1 MERFVQL
8 GFAYDA
14 LREGGTASIV
24 LNAAN
29 EIGVEA
35 FLNKR
40 ISFTGIAEV
49 CRRTM
54 QALFEPKTP
63 ASVDEILSVDAA
75 ARREAALLLPKL
87 A

>member
-1 MERFVQL
+1 M
-8 GFAYDA
+8 
-14 LREGGTASIV
+14 

-35 FLNKR
+35 FLNER

-49 CRRTM
+49 CQRTM
-54 QALFEPKTP
+54 QVLFDPKTP
-63 ASVDEILSVDAA
+63 ASVEEILSVDAA
-75 ARREAALLLPKL
+75 ARREAAYQVSKL

>member
-1 MERFVQL
+1 MQL

-35 FLNKR
+35 FLNER

-49 CRRTM
+49 CRHTM